1 MKLKTALFSI
11 LLLTGCVL
19 FDNKKTVVEKPVAI
33 EQIPSIF
40 ETEEIYMTKAYETA
54 ATRAANKMLDD
65 TADIYESWNRPRL
78 YIKQTIKESPNL
90 PDGFYTAR
98 KALKQITGGAGAYL
112 VVDNIDDA
120 NYILDSRVN
129 EMMIGNLPAI
139 VFKLSLN
146 DAYDQPIRAWNVV
159 IKQMAEDKSWW

>member
-1 MKLKTALFSI
+1 MKFKIALFSI
-11 LLLTGCVL
+11 FLVSGCAL
-19 FDNKKTVVEKPVAI
+19 FEPSHPVETKVEAVEP
-33 EQIPSIF
+33 PSIF
-40 ETEEIYMTKAYETA
+40 ETQEIYMTKAYETA
-54 ATRAANKMLDD
+54 ATRAANKMLDE
-65 TADIYESWNRPRL
+65 TADIYETWNRPRL
-78 YIKQTIKESPNL
+78 YIKQTVKESPNL

-98 KALKQITGGAGAYL
+98 QALKQITGGSGAYMI
-112 VVDNIDDA
+112 VNNMDDA

-159 IKQMAEDKSWW
+159 IKQMAEDQSWW